1 MRALPSGFP
10 KSLFASNRAFVSVI
24 SIQIQRQFWAQT
36 VFENYRISQI
46 WRQALL
52 RKVEVFAL
60 IAFLGLSSA
69 VFADQITLKNGDR
82 LTGTVVKSDGKTLV
96 LHTDAAGDVE
106 LKFDAIQD
114 IRTDQELHVS
124 LKGGKTAVGP
134 VTTSDSKIEVATKT
148 AGTVEAAKEDVTL
161 IRNDA
166 EQAAY
171 DKSLHPG
178 LMHGWN
184 GGANVG
190 FSVARG
196 NSQTENLALAFNAVH
211 PTLNDKITLY
221 TSSIYTTNQLATP
234 SSVAN
239 LETGGLRYDRN
250 LNPKSF
256 VFGAADFMSNALQLL
271 DLRAV
276 YSGGFGYHA
285 IATDRTMFN
294 ILAGVNYTHE
304 TYSNGTLVNA
314 FATPPIFTSYGVT
327 NRFVA
332 LTLGE
337 ELNQKLGKST
347 VVTENFYFYP
357 NLQQTG
363 EYRGVF
369 SFGTV
374 TKISKWL
381 GWQNQFGDIYVTNP
395 PTGAKKNDLIFTTG
409 LNFSFTH

>member
-1 MRALPSGFP
+1 M
-10 KSLFASNRAFVSVI
+10 
-24 SIQIQRQFWAQT
+24 
-36 VFENYRISQI
+36 
-46 WRQALL
+46 L

-60 IAFLGLSSA
+60 IAFLGLSSGL
-69 VFADQITLKNGDR
+69 FADQVSLKNGDR

-96 LHTDAAGDVE
+96 LHTDAAGDVT
-106 LKFDAIQD
+106 LQFDAIQD
-114 IRTDQELHVS
+114 IKTEQELHVS

-134 VTTSDSKIEVATKT
+134 VTTSDNKIEVATKT
-148 AGTVEAAKEDVTL
+148 AGTVEAEKADVTL

-196 NSQTENLALAFNAVH
+196 NSETENLALAVNAAH
-211 PTLNDKITLY
+211 PTLNDKITIY
-221 TSSIYTTNQLATP
+221 VSSIYTTNQLATP
-234 SSVAN
+234 STVAN
-239 LETGGLRYDRN
+239 LVQGGLRYDRN
-250 LNPKSF
+250 LNPKLF
-256 VFGAADFMSNALQLL
+256 AFGAADFMSNALQFL
-271 DLRAV
+271 DLRGV

-285 IATDRTMFN
+285 IASDNTTLN
-294 ILAGVNYTHE
+294 ILGGVNYTHE
-304 TYSNGTLVNA
+304 TYSNGAEVVPVT
-314 FATPPIFTSYGVT
+314 TPPIFVSYGVT

-337 ELNQKLGKST
+337 ELTQKLGKST
-347 VVTENFYFYP
+347 VITENYYFYP
-357 NLQQTG
+357 DLQQTG
-363 EYRGVF
+363 EYRSVF
-369 SFGTV
+369 NFGTV

-381 GWQNQFGDIYVTNP
+381 GWQNQFGDIYVSNP
-395 PTGAKKNDLIFTTG
+395 PIGAKKNDLILTTG